1 MNMKCHRIPL
11 ILLTVISFFSS
22 CTVFATESRPNVV
35 VILADDLGLGDISF
49 YVQTIQN
56 KTPVVET
63 PTLDNLA
70 SNSLWFID
78 GHSATS
84 LCAPTRYAVM
94 SGNNNYRSY
103 APWGVWSTFGE
114 TAFEIG
120 HATLGTVAR
129 DAGYKTRFIGKW
141 HLGGDFLIPG

>member
-1 MNMKCHRIPL
+1 MNIKCHRISL
-11 ILLTVISFFSS
+11 ILLTAISFFSS

-63 PTLDNLA
+63 PTLDSLA
-70 SNSLWFID
+70 SNSLWFTD

-94 SGNNNYRSY
+94 SGNNNYRSTLR
-103 APWGVWSTFGE
+103 GVSGVLLEKLLLKQDMQRLELSPVTL
-114 TAFEIG
+114 
-120 HATLGTVAR
+120 ATKLDLLASGT
-129 DAGYKTRFIGKW
+129 
-141 HLGGDFLIPG
+141 